1 LPEQRRTTG
10 TPSGHA
16 DDWDEHWSR
25 YAQAAV
31 LNPAQDFRRRLI
43 IDGLAISGAGARI
56 LDIGSGTGD
65 LAADLIAELRSPE
78 VRGVELSATGVELA
92 RRKVPGAE
100 FRQWDLLT
108 DRTVPDEDAGW
119 ADHAVCS
126 EVLEHVDDPVAL
138 LRNARAFLAPGC
150 RLVVTVPG
158 GPISAFDRHI
168 GHRRH
173 FSPADAGAT
182 LSAAG
187 YEVESVRG
195 VGFPFFNLYRLL
207 VIAAGER
214 LIEPESSAGAAPP
227 GRMRRFADRLFRA
240 LFRRNRG
247 GSRLGFQTV
256 AVARNPGAGTTSS

>member
-1 LPEQRRTTG
+1 LPEQPNQTSDEHG
-10 TPSGHA
+10 L
-16 DDWDEHWSR
+16 DDWDLHWSR
-25 YAQAAV
+25 YAQAAE
-31 LNPAQDFRRRLI
+31 LNPAQEFRRRLI
-43 IDGLAISGAGARI
+43 LDGLAIESAGARV

-65 LAADLIAELRSPE
+65 LAAELVAELPAPR
-78 VRGVELSATGVELA
+78 VRGLELSATGVELA
-92 RRKVPGAE
+92 RRKVPAAE
-100 FRQWDLLT
+100 FRQWDLLAET
-108 DRTVPDEDAGW
+108 EVPESDAGW

-138 LRNARAFLAPGC
+138 LRNARPFLAPGC

-158 GPISAFDRHI
+158 GPMSAFDRHI

-173 FSPADAGAT
+173 FSPADAGAALT
-182 LSAAG
+182 AAG
-187 YEVESVRG
+187 YEVESARG

-214 LIEPESSAGAAPP
+214 LIEPESPAEAKPP
-227 GRMRRFADRLFRA
+227 GRARRFADRVFRI

-256 AVARNPGAGTTSS
+256 VVARNPPAGTPGS